1 MGNNQAQT
9 KEVRPAAKQRR
20 NQLKN
25 GGLAGIVLVILVF
38 AIVFGVTVVGDI
50 GESDSSGRAPD
61 FDLYLFQEGT
71 ELGSSHLN
79 IHQLHGKPLVL
90 NFWAGLCP
98 PCRAEMPDLQ
108 AFHDDF
114 KEDVTLVGIDVGQF
128 MGLGTKM
135 DAENLL
141 DELNISYPAGFTDDR
156 DVLRDYRVLSI
167 PTTVFIRPDGTIFE
181 TWAGALNKS
190 ALEANVRE
198 MQRAQ

>member
-1 MGNNQAQT
+1 MCI
-9 KEVRPAAKQRR
+9 R
-20 NQLKN
+20 
-25 GGLAGIVLVILVF
+25 
-38 AIVFGVTVVGDI
+38 
-50 GESDSSGRAPD
+50 DSSGPAESATTDPAPD
-61 FDLYLFQEGT
+61 FDITLFQGQETFGGEQVSMIQLLGT
-71 ELGSSHLN
+71 QP
-79 IHQLHGKPLVL
+79 IVL

-114 KEDVTLVGIDVGQF
+114 KEDVTLVGVDVGQF
-128 MGLGTKM
+128 TGLGTKR

-141 DELNISYPAGFTDDR
+141 DELDISYLAGFTDDR